1 MKTPEKSSVRGRWF
15 AGLATAGALAGLIA
29 VNVPAQAHP
38 GADGGAHPVKHG
50 ERHHGPEAMGQRM
63 ERMVER
69 VFTKVGASEEQK
81 ARARDIV
88 KASGEEMK
96 KLHAGRADDRQ
107 QMLALL
113 SADTIDRG
121 QIEQQRAA
129 RHAQMDEASKVMTR
143 TMADLAE
150 VLTPAQRKE
159 AAKSLASMGGRHGH
173 HGKHRHGDGPRAPEA
188 TRG

>member
-1 MKTPEKSSVRGRWF
+1 
-15 AGLATAGALAGLIA
+15 
-29 VNVPAQAHP
+29 
-38 GADGGAHPVKHG
+38 
-50 ERHHGPEAMGQRM
+50 
-63 ERMVER
+63 
-69 VFTKVGASEEQK
+69 FTKVGASEEQK

-150 VLTPAQRKE
+150 VLTPAQR
-159 AAKSLASMGGRHGH
+159 
-173 HGKHRHGDGPRAPEA
+173 
-188 TRG
+188 

>member
-15 AGLATAGALAGLIA
+15 AGLASAGALAGLVA
-29 VNVPAQAHP
+29 VNLPAQAHP
-38 GADGGAHPVKHG
+38 GAEGAAHPVKHG

-63 ERMVER
+63 EQMVER
-69 VFTKVGASEEQK
+69 VFTRVGASEEQK
-81 ARARDIV
+81 ARAREIV
-88 KASGEEMK
+88 KASAEEMR
-96 KLHAGRADDRQ
+96 KLHAGHSDDRQ

-173 HGKHRHGDGPRAPEA
+173 PGKHRHGDGPRAPEA

>member
-1 MKTPEKSSVRGRWF
+1 MKSPEKSSVRGRWF
-15 AGLATAGALAGLIA
+15 ASLATAGALAGLIA
-29 VNVPAQAHP
+29 VNVPAQAHA
-38 GADGGAHPVKHG
+38 GAEGGVHSARHG

-81 ARARDIV
+81 ARAREIV

-96 KLHAGRADDRQ
+96 KLQTGRADDRQ

-113 SADTIDRG
+113 TADTIDRG

-129 RHAQMDEASKVMTR
+129 RQAQMDEASKVMTR

-150 VLTPAQRKE
+150 VLTPAQRQE

-173 HGKHRHGDGPRAPEA
+173 HGKHRHDDGARAQEAPR
-188 TRG
+188 G

>member
-1 MKTPEKSSVRGRWF
+1 PEKSSVRGRWF
-15 AGLATAGALAGLIA
+15 AGLASAGALAGLIA
-29 VNVPAQAHP
+29 LNVPAQAHP

-50 ERHHGPEAMGQRM
+50 ERHHGPEAMGKRM
-63 ERMVER
+63 EQMVER

-121 QIEQQRAA
+121 QIE
-129 RHAQMDEASKVMTR
+129 
-143 TMADLAE
+143 
-150 VLTPAQRKE
+150 
-159 AAKSLASMGGRHGH
+159 
-173 HGKHRHGDGPRAPEA
+173 
-188 TRG
+188 